1 MKIEELEKELKRVEF
16 IEKKEEKV
24 SEEVYSKVVK
34 FTNEARKQYGEL
46 IKSVLIFGSAVR
58 GELRKTS
65 DIDVWVI
72 LDDTATK
79 TSEEANRITS
89 HLYLISRELKDLHIQ
104 VTNLT
109 EFWRMLRMGSP
120 ELTNF
125 LRHGLPIYD
134 SGFIKPVQRMLQMG
148 LLAPTKE
155 AVSLKVKASELR
167 LKRIRLDLKTLIF
180 DLRYCATDMA
190 QAAIMYHFKE
200 QPDPKEIPKFLEK
213 FVKDGKLKEE
223 YLNKYNE
230 LNELWKNIEHGKIKE
245 VGIEH
250 LRKAMELAEKLV
262 EGFKKLIPERGELSE
277 RKRGKN

>member
-1 MKIEELEKELKRVEF
+1 MKIEELEEELKRVELA
-16 IEKKEEKV
+16 EKEERV
-24 SEEVYSKVVK
+24 AEEIHSKVVE
-34 FTNEARKQYGEL
+34 FTNRARKQYGEL
-46 IKSVLIFGSAVR
+46 IKSVLIFGSAAR
-58 GELRKTS
+58 GELRRTS

-79 TSEEANRITS
+79 TSGEASSITS
-89 HLYLISRELKDLHIQ
+89 HLQLIARELKDLHIQ

-125 LRHGLPIYD
+125 LRYGLPIYD

-155 AVSLKVKASELR
+155 AVSLKAKASELK
-167 LKRIRLDLKTLIF
+167 LKRIKLDLKALIF

-190 QAAIMYHFKE
+190 QAAIMHHFKE
-200 QPDPKEIPKFLEK
+200 QPDPKEIPKFLK
-213 FVKDGKLKEE
+213 RFVEDGKLNEE
-223 YLNKYNE
+223 YLSKYDE
-230 LNELWKNIEHGKIKE
+230 LNQLWKDIEHEKIKE

-250 LRKAMELAEKLV
+250 LKKAMELADELV
-262 EGFKKLIPERGELSE
+262 GEFKRLIPEGEVGGE
-277 RKRGKN
+277 KG